1 METKHHLKEHNQVV
15 IDKHF
20 RGNKIKIKQL
30 NLKTTIQN
38 ISKMIKIT
46 STDKQ
51 SIKIKYY
58 PSINNQQIITFMQ

>member
-1 METKHHLKEHNQVV
+1 MLEALMETKHHLKEHNQVV

-38 ISKMIKIT
+38 ISKMII
-46 STDKQ
+46 
-51 SIKIKYY
+51 
-58 PSINNQQIITFMQ
+58 